1 MTTVKLILIGK
12 SHARRYK
19 KFNALRVTEGDAL
32 PCHSWFL
39 YNAMKMKDS
48 EQIFNR
54 QKNTL
59 KEEVCSSVH
68 LTFFIRHEKV
78 YMKF

>member
-1 MTTVKLILIGK
+1 MQEDIKNLTL
-12 SHARRYK
+12 
-19 KFNALRVTEGDAL
+19 TEGDAL
-32 PCHSWFL
+32 PCHSLFL

-59 KEEVCSSVH
+59 IEEVCSSVH
-68 LTFFIRHEKV
+68 LTFFSA
-78 YMKF
+78 MKKYA

>member
-1 MTTVKLILIGK
+1 MTTVKLILIEK

-19 KFNALRVTEGDAL
+19 KFNTFRVTEGDAL

-59 KEEVCSSVH
+59 IEEVCSSVN
-68 LTFFIRHEKV
+68 LTFFSA
-78 YMKF
+78 MKKYT